1 MKIKITEDIAIDG
14 QHTPAGE
21 IIDID
26 DETGTK
32 LIRMKRAE
40 IMKAASDPEADLT
53 KARDVLLEL
62 IAAAETADDLNDL
75 LSEDPQ
81 VVAAYEARMI
91 ELEDDH

>member
-32 LIRMKRAE
+32 LIRMKRAV
-40 IMKAASDPEADLT
+40 IMKAADPEADLAQ
-53 KARDVLLEL
+53 ARAVLLEL
-62 IAAAETADDLNDL
+62 IAAAETVDDLNDL
-75 LSEDPQ
+75 LSEDPE
-81 VVAAYEARMI
+81 VVAAYETRLI